1 MTVEEII
8 APFVKKDAKRLT
20 DKLEKIKERFKTSGI
35 TSGNISAVLLCV
47 IVEVDKI
54 KKLKGSEKKQLVVA
68 LLNNIIED
76 VIPGEDVPMELIL
89 KEMVPTMIDNL
100 VEMMKFSKG
109 CMSCIKQ

>member
-20 DKLEKIKERFKTSGI
+20 DKLEKIKDRFKTSGI

-68 LLNNIIED
+68 LLNNIIGRD
-76 VIPGEDVPMELIL
+76 TRRGRAYG
-89 KEMVPTMIDNL
+89 IDTQGDGSHYDRQSGGDDEIFQRL
-100 VEMMKFSKG
+100 HTVY
-109 CMSCIKQ
+109 